1 MVAAVA
7 YFRSAEE
14 VYRYI
19 GGLFEALGADR
30 DLWPSLAAA
39 DVVVQYRYRD
49 PECEITVR
57 LRPDE
62 PARVDLG
69 PSELDH
75 EVVMTMDADVAHR
88 FWLGRERAR
97 GPGPRADARA
107 GPVAKLLRLLPR
119 RPARLR
125 ALPAPPGGGGPPRPG
140 RRRLARGGREEPG
153 QVGDRVHGRRGLD
166 AGGADGVLAVL
177 S

>member
-69 PSELDH
+69 PSELDP

-88 FWLGRERAR
+88 FWLGHVNVPVALARGQMRAR
-97 GPGPRADARA
+97 
-107 GPVAKLLRLLPR
+107 GPVAKLLRLLPVV
-119 RPARLR
+119 RPAFARY
-125 ALPAPPGGGGPPRPG
+125 
-140 RRRLARGGREEPG
+140 RRLLEEAGRPDLAG
-153 QVGDRVHGRRGLD
+153 VG
-166 AGGADGVLAVL
+166 
-177 S
+177 